1 MVFHDLIGNTPMLEL
16 SSLRSSAT
24 ILLKIEKNN
33 PGGSIKDRTVLGMML
48 DAERKGLLRKGM
60 TIVEPTSGN
69 TGIAISML
77 AASRGYRSVV
87 FMPESA
93 SIERVKLMKAFGA
106 KVIRTLSDKGISG
119 SYDEA
124 KSFLN
129 SNPGSMMLDQFN
141 NEANPLF
148 HFSTTGP
155 EMFRQVNRELDA
167 FICGMGTGGTVTG
180 IGRFLKKEV
189 QSIHIAGIEP
199 AGSPFISEGRSGSH
213 RIQGIGPGF
222 RPKVLDL
229 SVLDEVITIEDE
241 EALSMMRWLHKKE
254 GLMVGIS
261 SGANVAGALKLAEK
275 GMKRIATIAPDG
287 YERYLS
293 VDIS

>member
-1 MVFHDLIGNTPMLEL
+1 MVAIDSLIGNTPIIRLQSL
-16 SSLRSSAT
+16 GDASS

-33 PGGSIKDRTVLGMML
+33 PGGSIKDRTVLGMIL
-48 DAERKGLLRKGM
+48 DAERSDTLKSGM

-69 TGIAISML
+69 TGIAIAML
-77 AASRGYRSVV
+77 SASRGYRSVI

-93 SIERVKLMKAFGA
+93 SIERVKLMEAFGA

-124 KSFLN
+124 RSFLK
-129 SNPGSMMLDQFN
+129 SNPGSIMLDQFS
-141 NEANPLF
+141 NEANPSF

-189 QSIHIAGIEP
+189 QSIHVAGIEP
-199 AGSPFISEGRSGSH
+199 AGSPFISQGKSGSH
-213 RIQGIGPGF
+213 KIQGIGPGF
-222 RPKVLDL
+222 RPKILDL
-229 SVLDEVITIEDE
+229 SVLDEVITVEDE
-241 EALSMMRWLHKKE
+241 EALSMMKWLHRKE

-261 SGANVAGALKLAEK
+261 SGANVAGALKLSQK
-275 GMKRIATIAPDG
+275 GFKRIATIAPDT

-293 VDIS
+293 LD

>member
-1 MVFHDLIGNTPMLEL
+1 MISLDSLIGNTPIIR
-16 SSLRSSAT
+16 LRSLGDASS
-24 ILLKIEKNN
+24 IMLKIEKNN
-33 PGGSIKDRTVLGMML
+33 PGGSIKDRTVLGMIL
-48 DAERKGLLRKGM
+48 EAERRGALKNGM

-69 TGIAISML
+69 TGIAIAML
-77 AASRGYRSVV
+77 SASRGYRSVI

-93 SIERVKLMKAFGA
+93 SIERVKLMEAFGA
-106 KVIRTLSDKGISG
+106 KVIRTPADKGISG

-124 KSFLN
+124 KSFLQN
-129 SNPGSMMLDQFN
+129 NPGSIMLDQFN

-189 QSIHIAGIEP
+189 QSIHVAGIEP
-199 AGSPFISEGRSGSH
+199 AGSPFISQGRSGTH
-213 RIQGIGPGF
+213 KIQGIGPGF

-229 SVLDEVITIEDE
+229 SVLDEVITVEDE
-241 EALSMMRWLHKKE
+241 EALSMMKWLHRKE

-261 SGANVAGALKLAEK
+261 SGANVAGALKLSQR
-275 GMKRIATIAPDG
+275 GLKRIATIAPDT

-293 VDIS
+293 LD

>member
-1 MVFHDLIGNTPMLEL
+1 MKTVDSLIGNTPIIR
-16 SSLRSSAT
+16 LRSLGDASS
-24 ILLKIEKNN
+24 IMLKIEKNN
-33 PGGSIKDRTVLGMML
+33 PGGSIKDRTVLGMIL
-48 DAERKGLLRKGM
+48 EAERSGALKNGM

-69 TGIAISML
+69 TGIAIAML
-77 AASRGYRSVV
+77 SASRGCGSVI

-93 SIERVKLMKAFGA
+93 SIERVKLMEAFGA
-106 KVIRTLSDKGISG
+106 KVIRTLADKGISG

-124 KSFLN
+124 KSFLRN
-129 SNPGSMMLDQFN
+129 NPGSIMLDQFN
-141 NEANPLF
+141 NEANPFF

-155 EMFRQVNRELDA
+155 EIFRQVNRELDA

-180 IGRFLKKEV
+180 IGRFLKKEA
-189 QSIHIAGIEP
+189 QRIHIAGIEP
-199 AGSPFISEGRSGSH
+199 AGSPFISQGRSGSH
-213 RIQGIGPGF
+213 KIQGIGPGF

-229 SVLDEVITIEDE
+229 SVLDEVITVEDE
-241 EALSMMRWLHKKE
+241 EALSMMKWLHRRE

-275 GMKRIATIAPDG
+275 GFRRIATVAPDT

-293 VDIS
+293 LT

>member
-229 SVLDEVITIEDE
+229 SVLDEVITVEDE
-241 EALSMMRWLHKKE
+241 EALSMMKWLHRKE

-275 GMKRIATIAPDG
+275 GFRRIATVAPDT

-293 VDIS
+293 LT